1 MKDRIGFFILLNWG
15 EMGMVEGAF
24 ESFNDE
30 REMAARWQKLRK
42 SGTMNSLGKEF
53 LP

>member
-1 MKDRIGFFILLNWG
+1 MW
-15 EMGMVEGAF
+15 MAEGAF

>member
-1 MKDRIGFFILLNWG
+1 
-15 EMGMVEGAF
+15 MVEGAF

-42 SGTMNSLGKEF
+42 SGTMGLIKKRSSCHGDEVHRRTVKQL
-53 LP
+53 